1 LRDYVNADGTPGY
14 FRQKLYV
21 YERDGQPCRR
31 CGTPIRKLAQGQRS
45 TYFCSTC
52 QK

>member
-1 LRDYVNADGTPGY
+1 LRDYVSADGTPGY
-14 FRQKLYV
+14 FRQQLYV

-45 TYFCSTC
+45 TYFCPAC